1 MKKIMSRRMGVYMGL
16 IIFVVGN
23 VVSRFDGFEL
33 IGTILLFGGLVW
45 LVVATIGAII
55 ERTRNKK
62 SDG

>member
-1 MKKIMSRRMGVYMGL
+1 MSRRMGVYMGL